1 MRTDKCETANLN
13 YWAYW
18 LGEITEPQA
27 SDTFMVELPTRSWRG
42 AKLLRHLVG
51 KLEPDNVYIDVVAHT
66 VWALLQHR
74 PAIVHD
80 EPGMLSNL
88 RARAGRVLDG
98 AALSVQSRR
107 ELEEVL
113 YGLRMADGR

>member
-1 MRTDKCETANLN
+1 MRTDRCEAANLN

-18 LGEITEPQA
+18 LGEITEPQIA
-27 SDTFMVELPTRSWRG
+27 DTFMVELPTRSWRG

-51 KLEPDNVYIDVVAHT
+51 KLDPANGYLDVVVHT
-66 VWALLQHR
+66 TWALLQHR

-80 EPGMLSNL
+80 EPGTVGRLQD
-88 RARAGRVLDG
+88 RAGMVLD
-98 AALSVQSRR
+98 AAEICPQSRR